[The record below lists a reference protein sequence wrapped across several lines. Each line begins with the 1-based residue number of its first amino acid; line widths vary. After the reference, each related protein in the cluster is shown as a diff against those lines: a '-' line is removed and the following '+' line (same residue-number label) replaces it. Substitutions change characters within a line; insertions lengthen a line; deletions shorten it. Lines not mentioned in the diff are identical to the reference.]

1 MMRLQAE
8 DTLKLKTIK
17 TMAPV
22 SLYTTIDNVALDAA
36 QPYIYLL
43 ALAVALVAAASSWP
57 SFGLAAACYISLSIC
72 LAKSK
77 QQAATATYTQ
87 TFARLL
93 HIHHP
98 SDQIRSGRGVAS
110 Q

>member
-43 ALAVALVAAASSWP
+43 ALAVALVAAA